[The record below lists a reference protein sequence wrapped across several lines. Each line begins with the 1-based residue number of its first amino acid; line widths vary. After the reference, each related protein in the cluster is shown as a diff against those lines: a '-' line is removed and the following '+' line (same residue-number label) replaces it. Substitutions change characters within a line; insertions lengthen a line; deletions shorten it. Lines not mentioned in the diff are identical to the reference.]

1 MKWLMAIISGLI
13 GSLTLTIIHETARR
27 LLPEAPRADILG
39 VRALEKGMLAAG
51 KQPPTGDALHYTALG
66 ADVVVNAAY
75 YSLVGLG
82 GRRGAPLA
90 GLLLGLAGGVG
101 AVALPGP
108 LGLGSEP
115 TTRSPETRAM
125 TVAWYTLAGLVAAA
139 MYTLLG
145 RLSVTQN

>member
-1 MKWLMAIISGLI
+1 MKWLISIISGLI
-13 GSLTLTIIHETARR
+13 GSLALTAIHETARR

-66 ADVVVNAAY
+66 ADVAANAAY
-75 YSLVGLG
+75 YSLVGIA
-82 GRRGAPLA
+82 GRRRAPLA
-90 GLLLGLAGGVG
+90 GLLLGLAAGVG

-115 TTRSPETRAM
+115 TTRSPETTAM

-139 MYTLLG
+139 ANTLLG
-145 RLSVTQN
+145 GLTAAEG